1 MFDTSEKC
9 QRTSKWIIGIFT
21 CCILIYL
28 GFRHISSIVDAISQL
43 LDLAEPILL
52 GAILALIFNVP
63 MGFFERNIRKKTKLQ
78 KGARPLAIV
87 LALLLI
93 SGIFIGVSLLVI
105 PELVKAVKLIVQ
117 ITGSGLEELAQIETN
132 SALMKNSIGQH
143 IAKLNIDWLGL
154 KTQLEEWF
162 RSQSGAIVNQVVG
175 AAGSIVSS
183 LVPFFIGFIF
193 AIYILAGKERLKRQV
208 YRLIHVWLPEKLG
221 NAIFHVASVCSKT
234 FHLFIAGQ
242 ATEAIIL
249 GTLCMV
255 GMIILKLPYAPMVGA
270 LVGVTAL
277 IPVVGAFVGTIV
289 GAIMILTVN
298 PFKAVVFVIFL
309 LILQQVE
316 GNLIYPRVV
325 GSKINLPSIWVLA
338 SVTIG
343 GNLGGPLGMLLG
355 VPAASAAYALLKE
368 ATEMREHRTTQNSNY
383 I

>member
-52 GAILALIFNVP
+52 GAILALIFNVS

-183 LVPFFIGFIF
+183 FVPFFIGFIF
-193 AIYILAGKERLKRQV
+193 AIYIIAGKERLKRQV

-221 NAIFHVASVCSKT
+221 NTIFHVASVCSRT

-249 GTLCMV
+249 GTLCMI
-255 GMIILKLPYAPMVGA
+255 GMIILKLPYAPM
-270 LVGVTAL
+270 
-277 IPVVGAFVGTIV
+277 V

-325 GSKINLPSIWVLA
+325 GSKINLSSIWVLA
-338 SVTIG
+338 SITIG

-368 ATEMREHRTTQNSNY
+368 ATEMREHKAASG
-383 I
+383 